1 MKRPVKSR
9 ELILWIALLVL
20 VALLIRSCGNR
31 PDPDAVV
38 KTQYIKGETDT
49 IIIRDTITMVIF
61 RNNPQAV
68 KSKPVDSTGFEAGV
82 TGGYVTPPCDSIRTY
97 SDSAINGYSGAFVT
111 STVHGKMIDQ
121 KIRLSSYVSDTTFT
135 RVDTIRQTLVHQR
148 AVSLSLGASV
158 DLQNGPGIGAM
169 VGIRKWNI
177 SYQYYPMNK
186 SNQVGVAYMIF
197 SR

>member
-1 MKRPVKSR
+1 MKSR
-9 ELILWIALLVL
+9 ELLLWVAVLVLIALLV
-20 VALLIRSCGNR
+20 RSCDNG
-31 PDPDAVV
+31 PDPDAVI

-49 IIIRDTITMVIF
+49 LIIRDTITMVIF
-61 RNNPQAV
+61 RNHP
-68 KSKPVDSTGFEAGV
+68 KPVKVNSVDLQDAEIGL
-82 TGGYVTPPCDSIRTY
+82 CDSVRTY
-97 SDSAINGYSGAFVT
+97 QDSIVNKQGMANVGTIVRGE
-111 STVHGKMIDQ
+111 MISQ
-121 KIRLSSYVSDTTFT
+121 SLSMKVFNSDTTFT
-135 RVDTIRQTLVHQR
+135 RVDTIRQTLAYQK

-158 DLQNGPGIGAM
+158 DLNNGPGIGAM